1 MSTLMSLVLLLLM
14 VVVRRKSLRMSLD
27 VRVLLVILMVLT
39 GAMMLLMLMLL
50 LLLRIYWILWVRCR
64 RLVTV
69 LLMPLMLFLPLL
81 LSLRMGMVLSR
92 LRPVIGGRIPLMLL
106 LLVLVGRS
114 TAPVLGICLLV
125 PLDGRMRQGRRMRIC
140 FRRSSAGRSAL
151 ICGSCRSTAL
161 LLLMRLMSV
170 LVVRWRRAILTAAVL
185 SVVVVH
191 GLLPLALALTLN
203 LLLLL
208 LRLLLTG

>member
-106 LLVLVGRS
+106 LLVGRS

-208 LRLLLTG
+208 RLLLTG

>member
-106 LLVLVGRS
+106 LLVGRS

-151 ICGSCRSTAL
+151 ICSSCRSTALL

-208 LRLLLTG
+208 RLLLTG